1 MSENKE
7 VAKVTT
13 NSELAT
19 NDVFNAELPDFKNAV
34 IAQIADSSS
43 YLSTADMKAGNG
55 FFCCIKEIALGD
67 VPNKQKPIVN
77 ADGEIEGYRVDSKMC
92 AYLIRVNPD
101 TGEQDTV
108 HTASK
113 ILRTTIENGLLSGAY
128 LPYTAGKKA
137 TPLWIKYG
145 GMKSS
150 GAKQIGQWSVH
161 RVATGGVIVN

>member
-1 MSENKE
+1 MSTDNLAVVENNAGQL
-7 VAKVTT
+7 V
-13 NSELAT
+13 T

-34 IAQIADSSS
+34 IAQIADSST
-43 YLSTADMKAGNG
+43 YLSTTDMKAGDG
-55 FFCCIKEIALGD
+55 FFCCIKEIAMGNI
-67 VPNKQKPIVN
+67 PNKQRPIVN
-77 ADGEIEGYRVDSKMC
+77 TETGEIEGYKTDSKEC
-92 AYLIRVNPD
+92 VYFIRVNPE

-113 ILRTTIENGLLSGAY
+113 ILKSTILAGLISGAY

-161 RVATGGVIVN
+161 RVAS